1 MSRSQHSSECARF
14 CKTIA
19 RHPQCE
25 PFSSFFASFPLAH
38 PHPSSQSCIRNTENA
53 QRKATQRGVKAPVAA
68 PIYKSTLAR
77 AAKEKD
83 DRARAIAAARAAE
96 EQARVDSE
104 RQDAKGLID
113 AATECKNVLVELLAG
128 EEERRKA
135 EVAEDRTK
143 ALKAAPTPSD
153 FVEDLLAQSGNLR
166 ARLQKSLAKMEEGKL
181 LEEALQLNDELES
194 VTRKFAEFYRGPAP
208 PELQLEGRQAPE
220 DDVAQKAAPLG
231 LGGGV
236 EASGQDDRLRTP
248 SSHVIESEMSSPTFS
263 IGSDDEDDE
272 DGDGLEKGGSKSKRA
287 SLRLD
292 TQQMAPREDPL
303 LEEEEAQAKTKDTLS
318 SPVDKA
324 RGQLSEEGEIFRRA
338 KSLNIDGEQDDE
350 DDEDGE
356 QAASA
361 HSTME
366 GAGEGANS
374 DVDGP
379 KLDGSASPKSES
391 SELSSSNGSAKAR
404 PRTGSFGGDEVS
416 GEELRKELLE
426 TDVPR
431 NAPRVTSSSS
441 PPDTD
446 EAQPVA

>member
-1 MSRSQHSSECARF
+1 M
-14 CKTIA
+14 
-19 RHPQCE
+19 
-25 PFSSFFASFPLAH
+25 
-38 PHPSSQSCIRNTENA
+38 
-53 QRKATQRGVKAPVAA
+53 KAPVAA

-194 VTRKFAEFYRGPAP
+194 VTRKFAEFYRGLAP

-220 DDVAQKAAPLG
+220 DDVGQTAAPMG

-236 EASGQDDRLRTP
+236 EASGQEDRLQTP
-248 SSHVIESEMSSPTFS
+248 SLHVIESEMSSPTFS
-263 IGSDDEDDE
+263 IGSDDDDDE
-272 DGDGLEKGGSKSKRA
+272 DGDGLEKGGSKLKRA

-303 LEEEEAQAKTKDTLS
+303 PEEEEAQAKTKDALS

-350 DDEDGE
+350 DDEDGK

-361 HSTME
+361 HSTKDSADE
-366 GAGEGANS
+366 GASS
-374 DVDGP
+374 DVDGS